1 MSVTPPSMSPP
12 ATGALGRR
20 VPLGASG
27 LRVSR
32 LGFGCSTIASLGT
45 RHAPSEVRATLIAA
59 RDAGINFFDTAD
71 VYGQGDSERLLGA
84 LFAPT
89 DDDLVIATKVGMHL
103 SQSQSVIRLAK
114 PLLQPLLRRWR
125 GARAHTTR
133 MRRQA
138 ERTCFEPSYL
148 RQRVEDSLRRLRRE
162 RLDLLLL
169 HSPPVE
175 VAARDDVRRLLD
187 DLRQQGALAHY
198 GVSVVACEHAGAFA
212 AWSGLACMQLPLTP
226 RVRDG
231 QYALDAATLDTLAGL
246 AQRGH
251 GVIAREVFGGGH
263 LATDL
268 QARTQ
273 ALAAVLRAP
282 AVGVALAGM
291 GCRAHLAQNV
301 AAFERAAATTDTQ
314 P

>member
-1 MSVTPPSMSPP
+1 MIVTPPSMSPP
-12 ATGALGRR
+12 ASGALSRR
-20 VPLGASG
+20 VSLGSTG

-45 RHAPSEVRATLIAA
+45 HHAPAEVRATLIAA
-59 RDAGINFFDTAD
+59 RDAGISFFDTAD
-71 VYGQGDSERLLGA
+71 VYGQGDSERLIGA

-89 DDDLVIATKVGMHL
+89 DDDIVIATKVGMHL
-103 SQSQSVIRLAK
+103 SQSQSVIRLVK

-125 GARAHTTR
+125 GARARTTR

-138 ERTCFEPSYL
+138 ELTCFEPSYL
-148 RQRVEDSLRRLRRE
+148 RQRVEASLRRLRRE

-175 VAARDDVRRLLD
+175 VAARDDVQRLLD
-187 DLRQQGALAHY
+187 DLRQQGRLAHY
-198 GVSVVACEHAGAFA
+198 GVSVIDCAHAGAFA
-212 AWSGLACMQLPLTP
+212 AWPGLACMQLPLTP
-226 RVRDG
+226 QMRDG
-231 QYALDAATLDTLAGL
+231 QCALDAATLDTLAAL

-251 GVIAREVFGGGH
+251 GVVAREVFDGGR
-263 LATDL
+263 LAGDMPT
-268 QARTQ
+268 RTQ

-291 GCRAHLAQNV
+291 GCRAHLAENI
-301 AAFERAAATTDTQ
+301 AAFEHGAPATGAQ